1 MLYIQKLTSLEITI
15 IKVNKYFRKNVRNMS
30 LKQSDF

>member
-1 MLYIQKLTSLEITI
+1 MLYIQKLTSLEIII